1 MSDDEIKVNS
11 ENTPPRKNL
20 ATLGQVKDALDKRDE
35 KIDSLKGDLDDFK
48 EVLNVT
54 DSNLLN
60 TVSVSLDT
68 YVNKSGIESTNDS
81 FCTYKMIDVSNY
93 LGQKLYCNGTGIST
107 VLRAVS
113 FYKSDGSYLTGVEN
127 INSGGYIIPPIFA
140 KYATVSVPYNDRT
153 NKTVPSD
160 LYLSNNSDGNYNYE
174 LVITDKIKKEIKE
187 VAEVRNL
194 VYGKQII
201 PRYYINGNNSG
212 SGDSF
217 FTVKDIKVKKG
228 VRYYIHCDGSCHSNT
243 AHKDARFI
251 TEYDVDGNVLNVIQH
266 VSNNYLCNTDNT
278 DHIAITFFYLEAYPI
293 ANTGFYY
300 FSQYPLTENTR
311 LINNSDRLFIKNISD
326 LEVLHEETRKATI
339 CFSFDDG
346 VTQDSQIVEAFD
358 EYGAKCGFALI
369 STILQDTRIADYREL
384 YNRGYSILCHSNNG
398 ENMGNETSLTESQLL
413 EKMRDTK
420 VGFEKFGIK
429 IKGWV
434 TPSSFMKSD
443 YVPTL
448 ERLYDYGYT
457 RYLGAY
463 TETSINPYDEI
474 SNNGYYLKRV
484 HIGTTSIENLKLAV
498 DKAIENNGL
507 LSFYGHAYELDDNT
521 LDIAKLKELLSYVKV
536 KEHLLECHLYAPDEA
551 MMYYFRPRHKD
562 LLN

>member
-1 MSDDEIKVNS
+1 MSD
-11 ENTPPRKNL
+11 
-20 ATLGQVKDALDKRDE
+20 VKDKLVTAENLKNAYNDNKRQITELKSD
-35 KIDSLKGDLDDFK
+35 IDDVK
-48 EVLNVT
+48 ELVNID

-60 TVSVSLDT
+60 TVTVTLDT
-68 YVNKSGIESTNDS
+68 YVNKSGAESTNDS

-93 LGQKLYCNGTGIST
+93 LGQKLYCNGDFSNTSHIAC
-107 VLRAVS
+107 RAAS
-113 FYKSDGSYLTGVEN
+113 FYKADGSYLSGVEN
-127 INSGGYIIPPIFA
+127 VIEGGYVIPPVFA
-140 KYATVSVPYNDRT
+140 KYMTVSIAYTDRQK
-153 NKTVPSD
+153 KTIPNNAYISINENGSD
-160 LYLSNNSDGNYNYE
+160 NFN
-174 LVITDKIKKEIKE
+174 LVITDDIRKE
-187 VAEVRNL
+187 VKEVSEVRNL
-194 VYGKQII
+194 LDGKQII
-201 PRYYINGNNSG
+201 PRYFINRNNSG
-212 SGDSF
+212 DSDRF
-217 FTVKDIKVKKG
+217 FTVKDVKVKKG
-228 VRYYIHCDGSCHSNT
+228 VRYYIHCDGSCRSDT

-251 TEYDVDGNVLNVIQH
+251 TEYDVDGNVLNVIQN

-278 DHIAITFFYLEAYPI
+278 DHIAITFFYLENYPI

-311 LINNSDRLFIKNISD
+311 LLNDSDRVFVKNISD
-326 LEVLHEETRKATI
+326 FEVFYEETRKATI

-369 STILQDTRIADYREL
+369 SSILQDSRISDYREL

-448 ERLYDYGYT
+448 ERFYDYGYT
-457 RYLGAY
+457 RYFGAY
-463 TETSINPYDEI
+463 TDTSTTPYDDL
-474 SNNGYYLKRV
+474 SNSGYYLKRV